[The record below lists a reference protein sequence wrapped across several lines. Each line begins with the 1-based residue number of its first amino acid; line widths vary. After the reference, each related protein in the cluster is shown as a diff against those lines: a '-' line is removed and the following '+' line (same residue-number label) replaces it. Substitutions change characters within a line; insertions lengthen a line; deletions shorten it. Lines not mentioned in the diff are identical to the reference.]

1 MKEINICL
9 VDDHHL
15 FREGLVFL
23 LEQLDYVQEIKE
35 ADSGAKCLSILNG
48 WNADIVLMDIEMP
61 DLNGIETTKE
71 IKKRFA
77 NTNIIALSMYGDE
90 VYYRAM
96 IDAGASGFLL
106 KNSHFNE
113 VKKAITEVANG
124 HHYFSPEI
132 LDSFVHAYVR
142 KDKAHDKTNEKL
154 SQRELEILYHI
165 CKGLSNHEIGE
176 SLSISKRTVDKHRE
190 NIMAKTGSGNTA
202 GLVIY
207 AIKEG
212 IFKISGK

>member
-23 LEQLDYVQEIKE
+23 LEQLDCISEIKE
-35 ADSGAKCLSILNG
+35 ADSGAKCLCILNN
-48 WNADIVLMDIEMP
+48 WHADIVLMDIEMP
-61 DLNGIETTKE
+61 DLNGIETSKE

-77 NTNIIALSMYGDE
+77 DTDIIALSMYGDE

-96 IDAGASGFLL
+96 IDAGASGFIL
-106 KNSHFNE
+106 KNSHFDE
-113 VKKAITEVANG
+113 VKKAITEVAKG

-132 LDSFVHAYVR
+132 LDSFIHTYVR
-142 KDKAHDKTNEKL
+142 KDKGNHKINEKL
-154 SQRELEILYHI
+154 SQREIEILYHI
-165 CKGLSNHEIGE
+165 CKGLSNQEIGNT
-176 SLSISKRTVDKHRE
+176 LSISKRTVDKHRE
-190 NIMAKTGSGNTA
+190 NIMNKTGAGNTA

-207 AIKEG
+207 AIREG
-212 IFKISGK
+212 IFNITT